1 MLGGGVTFGPKR
13 EEVLRGWGKLH
24 IKELH
29 TLYSSLDNIWKT
41 ERR

>member
-1 MLGGGVTFGPKR
+1 MLGVILGPKR
-13 EEVLRGWGKLH
+13 EEVLRGWRKLH

-29 TLYSSLDNIWKT
+29 TLYSSLDNIWII